1 MDYRIFERLSIL
13 ELLVVLDLESI
24 FGKLAL
30 SSDLRPFRDLIE
42 PIETYDRKHRSDLIR
57 TLRVFFAANAN
68 ASEAADRLYLH
79 RNSLPYR
86 LTRIQELTGL
96 DLKDHR
102 ARLALQLGLLAITTE
117 RNKEDEN
124 ERP

>member
-1 MDYRIFERLSIL
+1 MTDGGSP
-13 ELLVVLDLESI
+13 DLEPV
-24 FGKLAL
+24 FEQLAR
-30 SSDLRPFRDLIE
+30 SREMRPFRTLIE
-42 PIETYDRKHRSDLIR
+42 RVEAYDRRHNSDLIR

-86 LTRIQELTGL
+86 LSRIQDLTGL

-102 ARLALQLGLLAITTE
+102 ARLALQLGLLA
-117 RNKEDEN
+117 KDEEGN
-124 ERP
+124 ENDEVEHP